1 MHTSCK
7 LSNVAKNYLN
17 TFHCILD
24 EMICKMTEAELNNSI
39 SWNFIAQMIPH
50 HQAAIEMSRNLLQY
64 TTCVLLENIAANIIE
79 EQTASIANMQ
89 NILDQCRS
97 VTNTGQ
103 ELALYQRHFR
113 QITSEMFSKM
123 ENSWTSNNING
134 DFIREMIPH
143 HRGAIQMAKSALQYN
158 ICPKLTPILQ
168 AIITSQEESIK
179 RMQRLICCM

>member
-1 MHTSCK
+1 MTASNQF
-7 LSNVAKNYLN
+7 SNVTMTYLSEFYN
-17 TFHCILD
+17 ILD
-24 EMICKMTEAELNNSI
+24 DMIQNMTAATLTDSI
-39 SWNFIAQMIPH
+39 SNNFIAQMIPH
-50 HQAAIEMSRNLLQY
+50 HEAAIAMSRNLLQY
-64 TTCVLLENIAANIIE
+64 TTCVPLENIAANIIE

>member
-1 MHTSCK
+1 MTASNQF
-7 LSNVAKNYLN
+7 SNVTMTYLSEFYN
-17 TFHCILD
+17 ILD
-24 EMICKMTEAELNNSI
+24 DMIQNMTAATLTDSI
-39 SWNFIAQMIPH
+39 SNNFIAQMIPH
-50 HQAAIEMSRNLLQY
+50 HEAAIAMSRNLLQY
-64 TTCVLLENIAANIIE
+64 TTCVLLENIAAN
-79 EQTASIANMQ
+79 MQ

-97 VTNTGQ
+97 VTNTEQ

>member
-1 MHTSCK
+1 MQASCK

-24 EMICKMTEAELNNSI
+24 EMIRGMTEAELNNSI